1 MTLPY
6 DEKKKVFT
14 FENGVE
20 IKVSKPSAVA
30 AEGVKSRLTQDDPEP
45 LPPMTFSEEK
55 QRDEPNPNDPDY
67 QSRLVAWS
75 SRTGMRVNE
84 VLLLTG
90 TSAGKIPDDIYKPD
104 SDQLDIWLEALGLG
118 LPDDASVHVRYLAW
132 LKYYA
137 ATDTEFTELS
147 TEVVKLGGVTEEDIR
162 QAEETFRSRVI
173 GATNSSSPAE

>member
-1 MTLPY
+1 MPY
-6 DEKKKVFT
+6 DDKKGIFT
-14 FENGVE
+14 CENGVE
-20 IKVSKPSAVA
+20 IKVRKPSAVA
-30 AEGVKSRLTQDDPEP
+30 VEGIQSRLTQDDPEP
-45 LPPMTFSEEK
+45 LPPMMFSEDK

-67 QSRLVAWS
+67 QSRLLGWS
-75 SRTGMRVNE
+75 SRTGMRVTE

-90 TSAGKIPDDIYKPD
+90 TSAGKIPDDMYEPD
-104 SDQLDIWLEALGLG
+104 SDELDSWLEALGLG

-132 LKYYA
+132 LKYYV

-147 TEVVKLGGVTEEDIR
+147 TELVKLGGVTEEHIR